1 MYKLKMYLKLL
12 KPGKKLKCVKL
23 SPCMLVKKL
32 NKNLNI
38 PYEIVCHYVCQR
50 SGKICDN
57 LVEN

>member
-1 MYKLKMYLKLL
+1 MYLKLL